1 MSRSIGFSHRMALCA
16 LAAAVISSTWVSVE
30 EAIRTA
36 STPPSASTSP
46 DRRPPPGSHAPRPP
60 PPPPADARRT
70 PRPARPSAC
79 AARLS
84 ACIRPMRPQPRTANR
99 IMPASQVPPAD
110 EPSAGVLS
118 NGGGDVTRQ
127 APRQTSPAPT
137 NDHGADGDV
146 SLREPLARGRKSGP
160 CVGAIRPLIRFVPI
174 LLVERATIYPGAL
187 GATGCI
193 Y

>member
-1 MSRSIGFSHRMALCA
+1 MSRSIGFSHRMALCG
-16 LAAAVISSTWVSVE
+16 LGGGGDQLDMGVGRGGDQDGVDAAVGQHLARPI
-30 EAIRTA
+30 
-36 STPPSASTSP
+36 
-46 DRRPPPGSHAPRPP
+46 PPPGSHAPRPP
-60 PPPPADARRT
+60 PPPPAAARRT
-70 PRPARPSAC
+70 PRPARPWRAPPDCRHASARC
-79 AARLS
+79 ARS
-84 ACIRPMRPQPRTANR
+84 PEPR
-99 IMPASQVPPAD
+99 IGSCLPPPYRRRD

-160 CVGAIRPLIRFVPI
+160 CVGAIRPLIRFVSI